1 MIDIFFSPV
10 APCPPIPGVD
20 NSVDCEESWRLQAES
35 MAETSFKIGYAY
47 LGVIAASLVGYSML
61 YWGFGVATERMNRRV
76 RDAAFSSLAR
86 QEVAWYDVRSA
97 GAITSRLSDDAALLH
112 AYAGEP
118 IRTLVASLSSVL
130 VGVVVSFVLM
140 WNVLSMV

>member
-1 MIDIFFSPV
+1 
-10 APCPPIPGVD
+10 
-20 NSVDCEESWRLQAES
+20 
-35 MAETSFKIGYAY
+35 
-47 LGVIAASLVGYSML
+47 ML
-61 YWGFGVATERMNRRV
+61 YWGFGVAAERMNRRV
-76 RDAAFSSLAR
+76 RDAAFSSLVR

-130 VGVVVSFVLM
+130 VGVVVSFVFM
-140 WNVLSMV
+140 WYVFSWFDALAVKN